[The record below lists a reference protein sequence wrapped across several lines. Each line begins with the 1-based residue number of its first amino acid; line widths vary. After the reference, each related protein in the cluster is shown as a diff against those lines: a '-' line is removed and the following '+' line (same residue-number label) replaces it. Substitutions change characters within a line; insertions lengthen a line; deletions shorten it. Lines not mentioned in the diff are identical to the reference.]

1 VLDDANV
8 QPNIPSTCDDMHIYM
23 SDTTNPGLIVYDAK
37 QDTTWRLQN
46 PAMFPSPDHG
56 TYKVF
61 WNRFVKTCYFLKSLT
76 LLEPTSDTK
85 GGLPLFGSRH

>member
-1 VLDDANV
+1 MPDEVRRRNTLLTNLVLDDEKV
-8 QPNIPSTCDDMHIYM
+8 QPNVPSTCDDMHVYM

-56 TYKVF
+56 TYKVI
-61 WNRFVKTCYFLKSLT
+61 
-76 LLEPTSDTK
+76 
-85 GGLPLFGSRH
+85 